1 MKFKPFQTQKF
12 TMSYAPTPFHF
23 EFKTDRDNLNR
34 WWSILT
40 NFCRQKPD
48 QVPFFKGGDHEN
60 WTAECKDSTRGM
72 SDAKVQV
79 ALHNI
84 LTTIASFCPN
94 GTFQTIMEWIYKR
107 VAKMCPIQI
116 GGRHLVNAWDLKY
129 DPENVSP
136 DIFFMRCKAA
146 FAEKLTGQE

>member
-1 MKFKPFQTQKF
+1 
-12 TMSYAPTPFHF
+12 
-23 EFKTDRDNLNR
+23 
-34 WWSILT
+34 
-40 NFCRQKPD
+40 
-48 QVPFFKGGDHEN
+48 
-60 WTAECKDSTRGM
+60 M